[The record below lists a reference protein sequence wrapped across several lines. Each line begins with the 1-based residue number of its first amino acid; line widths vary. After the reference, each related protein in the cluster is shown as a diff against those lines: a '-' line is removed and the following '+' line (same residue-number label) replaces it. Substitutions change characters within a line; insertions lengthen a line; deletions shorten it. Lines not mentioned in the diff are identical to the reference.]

1 MKNLIAYVFVWLCLA
16 SVAQSLE
23 VRSYS
28 WFYQDKKFS
37 FDLTFPASAQ
47 DDYKQETQLVF
58 DKCFKGNASVK
69 AGTDATSLLD
79 VNFELHTNDLEK
91 NEVIQQTATAFK
103 TIAQDSNLNDN
114 QLAELVITFV
124 QKVINQDP
132 MNTKAMQN
140 ADDNDL
146 MVCGF
151 VLSPAFTLYQGKG
164 SVQDKSLLTFVLL
177 EELGYNVFLKYFVW
191 ENEHGLPAVRHFGVF
206 LIPTYDSADKTASN
220 YGDIYAEVYYKN
232 IPLSDRLKL
241 TQDWQVVFK
250 STTEIS
256 SPYDEADKAYRPI
269 WDGVI
274 LSAISCSR
282 KNYNLNP

>member
-1 MKNLIAYVFVWLCLA
+1 MKTFIVCVLVWLCLA
-16 SVAQSLE
+16 STTKGSE

-28 WFYQDKKFS
+28 WFYQDKNFS
-37 FDLTFPASAQ
+37 FSLTFPTSAQ
-47 DDYKQETQLVF
+47 DDYKQETQQVF
-58 DKCFKGNASVK
+58 DECVKGNTNVK
-69 AGTDATSLLD
+69 NGTDATSLLD
-79 VNFELHTNDLEK
+79 VNFKLHISDLEK
-91 NEVIQQTATAFK
+91 NEVVQQAVTAFNAMA
-103 TIAQDSNLNDN
+103 TDNNLNDN

-124 QKVINQDP
+124 QKVINLDA
-132 MNTKAMQN
+132 MSTKAMQN

-164 SVQDKSLLTFVLL
+164 SVQDKSLLAFVLL
-177 EELGYNVFLKYFVW
+177 EELGYNIFLKYFIW
-191 ENEHGLPAVRHFGVF
+191 ENEHGLPAVRHFGIF
-206 LIPTYDSADKTASN
+206 LIPTYNSADKTASN

-241 TQDWQVVFK
+241 TQDWQIVFK
-250 STTEIS
+250 STTEVS
-256 SPYDEADKAYRPI
+256 SPYDEADKDYRPV
-269 WDGVI
+269 WDGVV